1 MTRHGAVLAA
11 LIARELEAAAA
22 PVRVLDAA
30 CGTGTQALPLAA
42 QGFHVIARD
51 VSPSALG
58 RLRREAAARGLT
70 LDVAVA
76 DMRDVVRTLTAP
88 VDVVV
93 ALDNA
98 VPHLLSDPEIEL
110 AFQQFRTALR
120 PGGVC
125 LCSVRDYDTVERGVP
140 LALTYG
146 ERRRGSDVFRPRQEW
161 AWDGTT
167 HYRVTFIIDKDGDAG
182 PTTVLRVATRY
193 YAVGIA
199 RLLDLMARAGFVDC
213 RRLDAGFYQPIL
225 IGRAR

>member
-1 MTRHGAVLAA
+1 
-11 LIARELEAAAA
+11 
-22 PVRVLDAA
+22 VRVLDAA

-70 LDVAVA
+70 LDV
-76 DMRDVVRTLTAP
+76 
-88 VDVVV
+88 VV
-93 ALDNA
+93 AFDNS

-110 AFQQFRTALR
+110 AFRQFRTALR

-161 AWDGTT
+161 TWDGTT

-182 PTTVLRVATRY
+182 PMTVLRVATRY